1 MSSRSISS
9 PVAESWSKSD
19 ALIAR
24 ASKGRLVVCPN
35 QSITREDL
43 ITNEEVICPVLKVL
57 GVRTTIDAI
66 YEHVEIFLH
75 WARPRGKN
83 EVPRP
88 SSELHIE
95 MFCGSGPGRCMIH
108 MYVNKLDH
116 FAIFCINRCP
126 YHIILYIISL
136 VNRALHPATTGQ
148 AVRFESWKIKRL
160 VSIFSRHAKRGHYPR
175 EAAIRR
181 IYQEAEIPLPSAPG
195 PQTAVQLQTVY

>member
-116 FAIFCINRCP
+116 FAIFLYQP
-126 YHIILYIISL
+126 MSLSYYII
-136 VNRALHPATTGQ
+136 
-148 AVRFESWKIKRL
+148 
-160 VSIFSRHAKRGHYPR
+160 Y
-175 EAAIRR
+175 
-181 IYQEAEIPLPSAPG
+181 YIPG
-195 PQTAVQLQTVY
+195 E